1 LKNEQGELT
10 ISKSLRRNERIRVS
24 PIRLIDQDD
33 EQLGIVEVADA
44 LARARDAGLDLVEVA
59 PQSRPPVCRI
69 MDYGKFMYAQQK
81 KERQS
86 RAQRHESEL
95 KEIRIRTPKIGDHD
109 LMIKVNRAHEF
120 LARGDRVQFSLRFRS
135 RELAHIDIGIEVFKR
150 IKESLSDIVK
160 IERDVR
166 REGRRITMLLA
177 PAPGKAAA
185 KQPEKPKAAATAEP
199 KAAPKAKAPENA
211 PPAAP
216 PAQAAES
223 TPPAE
228 TGNDTAPPAPES
240 SPPVETTESAPP
252 TGE

>member
-1 LKNEQGELT
+1 MT

-135 RELAHIDIGIEVFKR
+135 RELAHIDIGIEVFQR

-185 KQPEKPKAAATAEP
+185 KPAEKPKAEATAS
-199 KAAPKAKAPENA
+199 A
-211 PPAAP
+211 PPAEAPDTAP
-216 PAQAAES
+216 PAQTGNDTAP
-223 TPPAE
+223 PPAE
-228 TGNDTAPPAPES
+228 TGNDISPSPA
-240 SPPVETTESAPP
+240 
-252 TGE
+252 GE